1 MVCTDG
7 YCKIKWINSFRK
19 HFIMYQ
25 GGTEGAQVLESR
37 IQIDFHH
44 QFPTCRDFERHIEY
58 LRVTHL

>member
-58 LRVTHL
+58 